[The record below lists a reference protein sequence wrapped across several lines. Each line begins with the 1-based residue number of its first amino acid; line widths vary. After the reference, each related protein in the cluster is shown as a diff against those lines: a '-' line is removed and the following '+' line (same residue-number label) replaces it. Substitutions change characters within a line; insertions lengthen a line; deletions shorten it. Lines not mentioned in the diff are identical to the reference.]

1 MTKQTALA
9 TSKAIWRYLRRV
21 GGYQP
26 YGWDWPTLR
35 IVYPQIARELKHCY
49 RILDIT

>member
-1 MTKQTALA
+1 MDKAEA
-9 TSKAIWRYLRRV
+9 RAIEKAIWRYLSKA

-35 IVYPQIARELKHCY
+35 MLYPRIAAVLKACL
-49 RILDIT
+49 IAQA